1 MVFNIIVYVE
11 TFGSYLEHLL
21 LPKDVK
27 VVSFG
32 LWKNTSMQ
40 KTVVCVFFLGATW
53 LYLQTTAM
61 TNHPDNTT
69 HVYVFPR
76 GIFVHKFGV

>member
-32 LWKNTSMQ
+32 L
-40 KTVVCVFFLGATW
+40 
-53 LYLQTTAM
+53 
-61 TNHPDNTT
+61 
-69 HVYVFPR
+69 
-76 GIFVHKFGV
+76 

>member
-1 MVFNIIVYVE
+1 
-11 TFGSYLEHLL
+11 
-21 LPKDVK
+21 
-27 VVSFG
+27 
-32 LWKNTSMQ
+32 MQ